1 MKRIISPILILTLI
15 TSSLSVG
22 VTWGADFDV
31 IKNCVRLS
39 NGEARLVPSNTKS
52 CKSGE
57 RLISVALPPSV
68 GLLFVELIIDQEN
81 KASVAVAEK
90 IARDRVDEWEL
101 HKSGQGKM
109 NSGKFYKYHAYEN
122 IFLCEAKKEG
132 LTPLQLLDLFWIMW
146 EQGIDLRQLLPYQ
159 RRVEKKKH
167 SD

>member
-15 TSSLSVG
+15 TSSLSVD

-68 GLLFVELIIDQEN
+68 TKRATQFFSGEGRPASEIGKRGDFYIDQAALTIYGPKVTDSYWQTFGISFIGKPGPAGPIGSQGERG
-81 KASVAVAEK
+81 EK
-90 IARDRVDEWEL
+90 GD
-101 HKSGQGKM
+101 KG
-109 NSGKFYKYHAYEN
+109 
-122 IFLCEAKKEG
+122 
-132 LTPLQLLDLFWIMW
+132 
-146 EQGIDLRQLLPYQ
+146 
-159 RRVEKKKH
+159 EKG
-167 SD
+167 D